1 MKVASSQLG
10 SGVLSCP
17 KQQDPNSLQR
27 YNGSMRR
34 STDKKAEFFA
44 PWIKT
49 INSPEPVL
57 LDLGCCNGYLTR
69 KLSEIFPSINF
80 TGIDAN
86 YKMVETAQESTPYD
100 DWKNVSNLVNPMGS
114 LLQMI
119 RKFIPQKNDC
129 QQYEIKP
136 SFRVGDI
143 VEFDYM
149 PESIDGMAL
158 SAILHEIYSYGTDSF
173 NIENFRKFMKI
184 AREALAP
191 NGIIMIR
198 DPAKPPNPEEI
209 LNVSLEITNGLNP
222 RTLEN
227 LLNTPLK
234 QLSTNALLIRFL
246 NEFEPAQRL
255 NDFQGYFSDSNNHQL
270 PSWLIHEFLFHRG
283 FASETADWYSEIKE
297 QYGVLTVEE
306 MRNFAKEN
314 GWKAELI
321 EATHDST
328 HRAAQLEGV
337 TLSTINGNPINFE
350 EKFPNNFRVVLRKLD

>member
-69 KLSEIFPSINF
+69 KLSELFPSINF

-136 SFRVGDI
+136 SFR
-143 VEFDYM
+143 
-149 PESIDGMAL
+149 L
-158 SAILHEIYSYGTDSF
+158 
-173 NIENFRKFMKI
+173 
-184 AREALAP
+184 
-191 NGIIMIR
+191 GI
-198 DPAKPPNPEEI
+198 
-209 LNVSLEITNGLNP
+209 
-222 RTLEN
+222 
-227 LLNTPLK
+227 
-234 QLSTNALLIRFL
+234 
-246 NEFEPAQRL
+246 
-255 NDFQGYFSDSNNHQL
+255 
-270 PSWLIHEFLFHRG
+270 
-283 FASETADWYSEIKE
+283 
-297 QYGVLTVEE
+297 
-306 MRNFAKEN
+306 
-314 GWKAELI
+314 
-321 EATHDST
+321 
-328 HRAAQLEGV
+328 
-337 TLSTINGNPINFE
+337 
-350 EKFPNNFRVVLRKLD
+350 